1 MLNIILNYIFIPI
14 LGYVAAAYTSL
25 VCYVVYCIGHYHFM
39 TRICKENLNG
49 EKVYNLKII
58 ISISVLFI
66 TAGFG
71 IMMLYPYIW
80 IRFGI
85 FGVIILLLLINRKY
99 IVEKIKP
106 VLEGKKNKNDRK

>member
-1 MLNIILNYIFIPI
+1 
-14 LGYVAAAYTSL
+14 
-25 VCYVVYCIGHYHFM
+25 M